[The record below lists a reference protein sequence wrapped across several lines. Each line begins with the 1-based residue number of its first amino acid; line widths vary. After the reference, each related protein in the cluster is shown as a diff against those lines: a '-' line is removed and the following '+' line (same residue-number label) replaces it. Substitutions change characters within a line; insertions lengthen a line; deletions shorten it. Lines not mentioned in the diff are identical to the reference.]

1 MSRCSGAIG
10 AAAAASLIGGALE
23 CGLMAVRAHP
33 SGAALMATLAAW
45 AVLTPV
51 LLLGVLGIQSTWARP
66 AVRRAWAR
74 SQTPDWRAPTSV
86 AAVGLLGAAAALLT
100 SKIGLRVVQG
110 GLQDSSLLPA
120 LAMVVLLGAG
130 GLGATLALW
139 LHAPVKAA
147 LGRVSRRVAWSALA
161 ALGVALL
168 VLLLRPAWEI
178 LFVARSPAP
187 LILLLFSLALAL
199 ALARLKV
206 RWRVAVPALGVVL
219 GLAVAGSAVAD
230 DPRIAA
236 PIATT
241 DAATARVFDLARHLT
256 DRDGD
261 GYSSMLGERDCDD
274 ADATINPIAADLP
287 GNGVDEDCSGGDAPL
302 QTIKRV
308 PVKHAALPRKMQGK
322 WNILLITIDT
332 LRPDHLG
339 AYRYARKTSP
349 NIDALARSGFVFE
362 HVWAAASK
370 TSDSVP
376 ALMSGRF
383 ISEMETDRRSKPAW
397 ILPSNDL
404 IMERFSRAGWYTHA
418 AMVRMF
424 TDAFFFGIDQGISTL
439 ATSKIDF
446 NRVSAP
452 ALTDM
457 ILEAWDA
464 WDQADDPRPF
474 FSWVHYNEPH
484 ARYTKHEGFDFGD
497 SDMDRYDSEIAFVDN
512 QIGRLIQGLEDRN
525 LLKKTI
531 VVITSDHGEAF
542 LEHGQPYHGR
552 ALYEEAIRVPLI
564 IRVPRQK
571 GRRVG
576 GPVSIIDVPET
587 LANLA
592 GLPPGDAPSAVSLV
606 GAMASGKKVPPRD
619 IWMDSFL
626 QQDTPSARL
635 LGVVRWPYKAV
646 LDFRNGRMTLFNLK
660 EDPGERIDLVEKEPK
675 RAARFG
681 ALIRARMASYNQ
693 GEALRAIADRRT
705 SEPPEGVPT
714 QGKILADGVEWLGGW
729 IEPSEKRRFNVV
741 RNWFRA
747 TDARRPDY
755 EIRVDIKDKTG
766 KWRLKRDLRPVVGR
780 YPTHRWQA
788 GEVIEDIRWVK
799 AKGRPPY
806 TATVQLLRA
815 GKPVGEPQPLKMK
828 PKPRQPEPEA
838 PASTP

>member
-1 MSRCSGAIG
+1 MSRLSGAVAG
-10 AAAAASLIGGALE
+10 AVCASLIGGALE

-33 SGAALMATLAAW
+33 TWAALLATAGAW
-45 AVLTPV
+45 ALLAPLFVVGV
-51 LLLGVLGIQSTWARP
+51 LLFEATARRP
-66 AVRRAWAR
+66 ALHQAWTTLK
-74 SQTPDWRAPTSV
+74 TPDWPRPASV
-86 AAVGLLGAAAALLT
+86 GAVGIVALATALIV
-100 SKIGLRVVQG
+100 SKVGLRVVQG
-110 GLQDSSLLPA
+110 GLQDMTLLPA
-120 LAMVVLLGAG
+120 LAMVVLLGATAMG
-130 GLGATLALW
+130 VGLAVWLHGPIQATLRRLPRGPALIG
-139 LHAPVKAA
+139 LTLTGVGA
-147 LGRVSRRVAWSALA
+147 L
-161 ALGVALL
+161 ALL
-168 VLLLRPAWEI
+168 VQPAWRI
-178 LFVARSPAP
+178 LFVARSSAP
-187 LILLLFSLALAL
+187 LILLAVSGVAAIALG
-199 ALARLKV
+199 RKIK
-206 RWRVAVPALGVVL
+206 RWRVALPVL
-219 GLAVAGSAVAD
+219 AVGLAVLVGGLSVARQ
-230 DPRIAA
+230 PQIMA

-241 DAATARVFDLARHLT
+241 DATATRVLDMARRLT

-261 GYSSMLGERDCDD
+261 GFSSTLGETDCDD
-274 ADATINPIAADLP
+274 ADPTVNPLAADLP
-287 GNGVDEDCSGGDAPL
+287 GNGVDENCDGRDAPL

-322 WNILLITIDT
+322 WNVLLVTIDT

-339 AYRYARKTSP
+339 AYGYDRETSP
-349 NIDALARSGFVFE
+349 NLDTLARDGFVFE

-404 IMERFSRAGWYTHA
+404 IMERFARAGWYTHA
-418 AMVRMF
+418 AMVSMF
-424 TDAFFFGIDQGISTL
+424 TDAFFFGIDQGIETL
-439 ATSKIDF
+439 ETSKIDF

-457 ILEAWDA
+457 ILNGWDA

-484 ARYTKHEGFDFGD
+484 ARYVKHEGFDFGD
-497 SDMDRYDSEIAFVDN
+497 SDMDRYDSEIAFVDS
-512 QIGRLIQGLEDRN
+512 QVGRLIQGLQDRN
-525 LLKKTI
+525 LLSKTI
-531 VVITSDHGEAF
+531 VVVTSDHGEGF

-564 IRVPRQK
+564 IYVPRAV
-571 GRRVG
+571 GRRAKGLKVG
-576 GPVSIIDVPET
+576 GPVSIIDIPET

-606 GAMASGKKVPPRD
+606 GAMVGGKKVPPRD

-626 QQDTPSARL
+626 QQDKPSARL
-635 LGVVRWPYKAV
+635 LGVVRWPHKAV

-660 EDPGERIDLVEKEPK
+660 NDPGERIDLTEDEPE

-693 GEALRAIADRRT
+693 GEVLRAIADRR
-705 SEPPEGVPT
+705 SAEPPEGVSSKGEP
-714 QGKILADGVEWLGGW
+714 LAEGVEWLGGW
-729 IEPSEKRRFNVV
+729 IERSEKRRFNVV
-741 RNWFRA
+741 HTWFRA
-747 TDARRPDY
+747 TGERRPDY
-755 EIRVDIKDKTG
+755 KIRVDIKDKTG

-788 GEVIEDIRWVK
+788 GEVVEDIRWLK

-815 GKPVGEPQPLKMK
+815 GKPVGKAKTLKMK
-828 PKPRQPEPEA
+828 VKPADSEL
-838 PASTP
+838 